1 MWRGC
6 AAVSLGVFQEPL
18 PEEAKE
24 TPAVAEEAP
33 EAPEAPAPAEAAW
46 AVENQVEHVSFFVNS

>member
-1 MWRGC
+1 MCLGC
-6 AAVSLGVFQEPL
+6 AVVSLGVFQEPL

-33 EAPEAPAPAEAAW
+33 EAPEAPASAEAA
-46 AVENQVEHVSFFVNS
+46 